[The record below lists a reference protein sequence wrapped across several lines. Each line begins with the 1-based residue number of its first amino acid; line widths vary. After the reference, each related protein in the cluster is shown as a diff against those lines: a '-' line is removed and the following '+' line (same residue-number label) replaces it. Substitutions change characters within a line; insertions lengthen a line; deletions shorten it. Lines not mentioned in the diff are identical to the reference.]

1 MDAVIMMTSLK
12 KRRDKASVF
21 LLFVNKAETT
31 SSSLSL
37 HPQRTLEGEMES
49 MASVGCLT
57 MMLVIS

>member
-31 SSSLSL
+31 SSSLSSPSEDVRGGDGVNDICRL
-37 HPQRTLEGEMES
+37 PHYDAGN
-49 MASVGCLT
+49 
-57 MMLVIS
+57 